1 MVSHLSLVF
10 MGSGFIYLIIMG
22 MWAAYF
28 LPQWLSKH
36 EDSSGKAIQRYK
48 NAMQIVAESNG
59 GIKSES
65 NTENKN
71 NIYLKRR
78 LIFGSLFSLYAL
90 SLTSAVIG
98 FLDVVTTLIP
108 LTGILI
114 YFVNVRKQ
122 VVNSQLKMRRLKALE
137 RITNSKI
144 PTTVI
149 PERVK
154 EKSSNEHWVPF
165 ADREEI
171 TGVVV
176 VPKDRKGWQPT
187 IIPKPIYTTA
197 AKAIPSKRIIDLT
210 TTGQWS
216 AEQELIKA
224 LSGRD
229 DDFFD
234 QETLI
239 QVSEEVKA
247 VNE

>member
-1 MVSHLSLVF
+1 

-28 LPQWLSKH
+28 LPQWLSNH
-36 EDSSGKAIQRYK
+36 EENSGKAIQRYK
-48 NAMQIVAESNG
+48 NAMQVVAENNG
-59 GIKSES
+59 TIQSES
-65 NTENKN
+65 KLEDQNK
-71 NIYLKRR
+71 IFLQRR
-78 LIFGSLFSLYAL
+78 LMFGSLLSLYLL
-90 SLTSAVIG
+90 SLISAGIG
-98 FLDVVTTLIP
+98 FLSFTTTLVP
-108 LTGILI
+108 LSATLI

-122 VVNSQLKMRRLKALE
+122 VVASQVKIRRLKAITK
-137 RITNSKI
+137 ITNTKI

-149 PERVK
+149 PEQVK
-154 EKSSNEHWVPF
+154 EKSSNEHWIPF
-165 ADREEI
+165 SEREEI

-187 IIPKPIYTTA
+187 QIPKPVYTTS

-210 TTGQWS
+210 STGQWS
-216 AEQELIKA
+216 AEQERIKA

-234 QETLI
+234 QASLI
-239 QVSEEVKA
+239 DFNEDGIA

>member
-1 MVSHLSLVF
+1 

-28 LPQWLSKH
+28 LPQWLSNH
-36 EDSSGKAIQRYK
+36 EENSGKAIERYK
-48 NAMQIVAESNG
+48 NAMQVVAENNG
-59 GIKSES
+59 SIHSETK
-65 NTENKN
+65 TEDQNK
-71 NIYLKRR
+71 IFLQRR
-78 LIFGSLFSLYAL
+78 LIFGSLFSLYLL
-90 SLTSAVIG
+90 SLICAAVG
-98 FLDVVTTLIP
+98 FLALTTTLVP
-108 LTGILI
+108 LSAILI

-122 VVNSQLKMRRLKALE
+122 VVASQLKSRRLKAIAK
-137 RITNSKI
+137 ITNTKI

-149 PERVK
+149 PEQVK
-154 EKSSNEHWVPF
+154 EKGSNKHWIPF
-165 ADREEI
+165 AEREEI

-187 IIPKPIYTTA
+187 QIPKPVYTTA

-216 AEQELIKA
+216 AEQERIKA

-234 QETLI
+234 QASLI
-239 QVSEEVKA
+239 DLNEDGIA

>member
-1 MVSHLSLVF
+1 

-28 LPQWLSKH
+28 LPQWLSNH
-36 EDSSGKAIQRYK
+36 EENSGKAIERYK
-48 NAMQIVAESNG
+48 NAMQVVAENNG
-59 GIKSES
+59 AIQS
-65 NTENKN
+65 ENKVEDQN
-71 NIYLKRR
+71 KIFFQRR
-78 LIFGSLFSLYAL
+78 LIFGSLFSLYLLSLISAAIGFL
-90 SLTSAVIG
+90 SLT
-98 FLDVVTTLIP
+98 TTLVP
-108 LTGILI
+108 LTATLI

-122 VVNSQLKMRRLKALE
+122 VVASQLKSRRLKAIAKL
-137 RITNSKI
+137 TNTKI

-149 PERVK
+149 PEQVK
-154 EKSSNEHWVPF
+154 EKSSNEHWIPF

-171 TGVVV
+171 TGVVI

-187 IIPKPIYTTA
+187 QIPKPVYTTS

-210 TTGQWS
+210 STGQWS
-216 AEQELIKA
+216 AEQERIKA

-234 QETLI
+234 QASIIDFNEDGI
-239 QVSEEVKA
+239 A

>member
-1 MVSHLSLVF
+1 

-28 LPQWLSKH
+28 LPQWLSNH
-36 EDSSGKAIQRYK
+36 EENSGKAIERYK
-48 NAMQIVAESNG
+48 NAMQIVAENNG
-59 GIKSES
+59 SIQSETK
-65 NTENKN
+65 TENQNK
-71 NIYLKRR
+71 IFLQRR
-78 LIFGSLFSLYAL
+78 LIFGSLFSLYLL
-90 SLTSAVIG
+90 SLICAAVG
-98 FLDVVTTLIP
+98 FLALTTTLVP
-108 LTGILI
+108 LSATLI

-122 VVNSQLKMRRLKALE
+122 VVASQLKSRRLKAITK
-137 RITNSKI
+137 ITNTKI

-149 PERVK
+149 PEQVK
-154 EKSSNEHWVPF
+154 EKGSNEHWVPF
-165 ADREEI
+165 SEREEI

-187 IIPKPIYTTA
+187 QIPKPVYTTS

-216 AEQELIKA
+216 AEQEQIKA

-234 QETLI
+234 QASLI
-239 QVSEEVKA
+239 DLNEDGIA

>member
-1 MVSHLSLVF
+1 

-28 LPQWLSKH
+28 LPQWLSNH
-36 EDSSGKAIQRYK
+36 EENSGKAIERYK
-48 NAMQIVAESNG
+48 NAMQIVAENNG
-59 GIKSES
+59 AIQSETK
-65 NTENKN
+65 TEDQNK
-71 NIYLKRR
+71 IFLQRR
-78 LIFGSLFSLYAL
+78 LIFGSLFSLYLL
-90 SLTSAVIG
+90 SLICAAVG
-98 FLDVVTTLIP
+98 FLALTTTLVP
-108 LTGILI
+108 LSATLI

-122 VVNSQLKMRRLKALE
+122 VVASQLKSRRLKAITK
-137 RITNSKI
+137 ITNTKI

-149 PERVK
+149 PEQVK
-154 EKSSNEHWVPF
+154 EKGSNEHWVPF
-165 ADREEI
+165 SEREEI

-187 IIPKPIYTTA
+187 QIPKPVYTTS

-216 AEQELIKA
+216 AEQERIKA

-234 QETLI
+234 QASLI
-239 QVSEEVKA
+239 DLNEDGIA

>member
-1 MVSHLSLVF
+1 

-28 LPQWLSKH
+28 LPQWLSNH
-36 EDSSGKAIQRYK
+36 EENSGKAIQRYK
-48 NAMQIVAESNG
+48 NAMQVVAENNG
-59 GIKSES
+59 SIQSES
-65 NTENKN
+65 KTEDQNK
-71 NIYLKRR
+71 IFLQRR
-78 LIFGSLFSLYAL
+78 LIFGSLFSLYILSLISTAIGFL
-90 SLTSAVIG
+90 SLT
-98 FLDVVTTLIP
+98 TTLVP
-108 LTGILI
+108 LSATLI

-122 VVNSQLKMRRLKALE
+122 VVASQLKSRRLKAIAK
-137 RITNSKI
+137 ITNTKI

-149 PERVK
+149 PEQVK
-154 EKSSNEHWVPF
+154 EKNSNEHWIPF
-165 ADREEI
+165 SEREEI

-187 IIPKPIYTTA
+187 QIPKPVYTTS

-216 AEQELIKA
+216 AEQERIKA

-229 DDFFD
+229 DDLFD
-234 QETLI
+234 QASVIDFNEDGI
-239 QVSEEVKA
+239 A

>member
-1 MVSHLSLVF
+1 
-10 MGSGFIYLIIMG
+10 

-28 LPQWLSKH
+28 LPQWLSNH
-36 EDSSGKAIQRYK
+36 EENSGKAIQRYK
-48 NAMQIVAESNG
+48 NAMQVVAENNG
-59 GIKSES
+59 AIQSEAKL
-65 NTENKN
+65 EDQNK
-71 NIYLKRR
+71 IFLQRR
-78 LIFGSLFSLYAL
+78 LIFGSLFSLYLL
-90 SLTSAVIG
+90 SLISAGIG
-98 FLDVVTTLIP
+98 FLSFTTTFVP
-108 LTGILI
+108 LSATLI

-122 VVNSQLKMRRLKALE
+122 VVTSQLKSRRLKAIAT
-137 RITNSKI
+137 ITNTKI

-154 EKSSNEHWVPF
+154 EKSSNEHWIPF
-165 ADREEI
+165 SEREEI

-187 IIPKPIYTTA
+187 QIPKPVYTTS

-210 TTGQWS
+210 STGQWS
-216 AEQELIKA
+216 AEQERIKA

-234 QETLI
+234 QASIIDFNEDGI
-239 QVSEEVKA
+239 A

>member
-1 MVSHLSLVF
+1 

-28 LPQWLSKH
+28 LPQWLSNH
-36 EDSSGKAIQRYK
+36 EENSGKAIQRYK
-48 NAMQIVAESNG
+48 NAMQVVAENNG
-59 GIKSES
+59 AIQSES
-65 NTENKN
+65 KLEDQNK
-71 NIYLKRR
+71 IFLQRR
-78 LIFGSLFSLYAL
+78 LIFGSLFSLYLL
-90 SLTSAVIG
+90 SVISAGVG
-98 FLDVVTTLIP
+98 FLSFTTTLVP
-108 LTGILI
+108 LSATLI

-122 VVNSQLKMRRLKALE
+122 VVASQLKSRRLKAIAK
-137 RITNSKI
+137 ITNTKI

-149 PERVK
+149 PEQVK
-154 EKSSNEHWVPF
+154 EKSSNEHWIPF
-165 ADREEI
+165 SEREEI

-187 IIPKPIYTTA
+187 QIPKPVYTTS

-210 TTGQWS
+210 STGQWS
-216 AEQELIKA
+216 AEQERIKA

-234 QETLI
+234 QASLI
-239 QVSEEVKA
+239 DFNEDGIA

>member
-1 MVSHLSLVF
+1 

-28 LPQWLSKH
+28 LPQWLSNH
-36 EDSSGKAIQRYK
+36 EENSGKAIERYK
-48 NAMQIVAESNG
+48 NAMQIVAENNG
-59 GIKSES
+59 SIQSETK
-65 NTENKN
+65 TENQNK
-71 NIYLKRR
+71 IFLRRR
-78 LIFGSLFSLYAL
+78 LIFGSLFSLYLL
-90 SLTSAVIG
+90 SLICAAVG
-98 FLDVVTTLIP
+98 FLALTTTLVP
-108 LTGILI
+108 LSATLI

-122 VVNSQLKMRRLKALE
+122 VVASQLKSRRLKAIAK
-137 RITNSKI
+137 ITNTKI

-149 PERVK
+149 PEQVK
-154 EKSSNEHWVPF
+154 EKGSNEHWIPF
-165 ADREEI
+165 AEREEI

-187 IIPKPIYTTA
+187 QIPKPVYTTA
-197 AKAIPSKRIIDLT
+197 AKAILSKRIIDLT

-216 AEQELIKA
+216 AEQERIKA

-234 QETLI
+234 QASLI
-239 QVSEEVKA
+239 DLNEDGIA

>member
-1 MVSHLSLVF
+1 

-28 LPQWLSKH
+28 LPQWLSNH
-36 EDSSGKAIQRYK
+36 EENSGKAIQRYK
-48 NAMQIVAESNG
+48 NAMQVVAENNG
-59 GIKSES
+59 AIQSES
-65 NTENKN
+65 KLEDQNK
-71 NIYLKRR
+71 IFLQRR
-78 LIFGSLFSLYAL
+78 LIFGSLFSLYLL
-90 SLTSAVIG
+90 SLISAGIG
-98 FLDVVTTLIP
+98 FLSFTTTLVP
-108 LTGILI
+108 LSATLI

-122 VVNSQLKMRRLKALE
+122 VVASQLKSRRLKSIAK
-137 RITNSKI
+137 ITNTKI

-149 PERVK
+149 PEQVK
-154 EKSSNEHWVPF
+154 EKSSNEHWIPF
-165 ADREEI
+165 SEREEI

-187 IIPKPIYTTA
+187 QIPKPVYTTS

-210 TTGQWS
+210 STGQWS
-216 AEQELIKA
+216 AEQERIKA

-234 QETLI
+234 QASLI
-239 QVSEEVKA
+239 DFNEDGIA

>member
-1 MVSHLSLVF
+1 

-36 EDSSGKAIQRYK
+36 EDNSGKAIQRYK
-48 NAMQIVAESNG
+48 NAMQVVAESNG
-59 GIKSES
+59 SIK
-65 NTENKN
+65 TENEREDKDK
-71 NIYLKRR
+71 IFLKRR

-90 SLTSAVIG
+90 SVTSAVVG
-98 FLDVVTTLIP
+98 SLDWITTFVP

-122 VVNSQLKMRRLKALE
+122 VVASQIKARRLKALE

-154 EKSSNEHWVPF
+154 EKSSNEFWIPF

-187 IIPKPIYTTA
+187 SIPKPVYTTA

-234 QETLI
+234 QETVI
-239 QVSEEVKA
+239 ETNEEAKV

>member
-1 MVSHLSLVF
+1 

-28 LPQWLSKH
+28 LPQWLSNH
-36 EDSSGKAIQRYK
+36 EENSGKAIERYK
-48 NAMQIVAESNG
+48 NAMQIVAENNG
-59 GIKSES
+59 SIQSETK
-65 NTENKN
+65 TENQNK
-71 NIYLKRR
+71 IFLQRR
-78 LIFGSLFSLYAL
+78 LIFGSLFSLYLL
-90 SLTSAVIG
+90 SLICAAVG
-98 FLDVVTTLIP
+98 FLALTTTLVP
-108 LTGILI
+108 LSATLI

-122 VVNSQLKMRRLKALE
+122 VVASQLKSRRLKAIAK
-137 RITNSKI
+137 ITNTKI

-149 PERVK
+149 PEQVK
-154 EKSSNEHWVPF
+154 EKGSNEHWIPF
-165 ADREEI
+165 AEREEI

-187 IIPKPIYTTA
+187 QIPKPVYTTS

-216 AEQELIKA
+216 AEQEQIKA

-234 QETLI
+234 QASLI
-239 QVSEEVKA
+239 DLNEDGIA

>member
-1 MVSHLSLVF
+1 

-28 LPQWLSKH
+28 LPQWLSNH
-36 EDSSGKAIQRYK
+36 EENSGKAIQRYK
-48 NAMQIVAESNG
+48 NAMQVVAENNG
-59 GIKSES
+59 TIQSES
-65 NTENKN
+65 KLEDQNK
-71 NIYLKRR
+71 IFLQRR
-78 LIFGSLFSLYAL
+78 LMFGSLFSLYLL
-90 SLTSAVIG
+90 SLISAGIG
-98 FLDVVTTLIP
+98 FLSFTTTFVP
-108 LTGILI
+108 LSATLI

-122 VVNSQLKMRRLKALE
+122 VVASQLKSRRLKAITK
-137 RITNSKI
+137 ITNTKI

-149 PERVK
+149 PEQVK
-154 EKSSNEHWVPF
+154 EKSSNEHWIPF
-165 ADREEI
+165 SEREEI

-187 IIPKPIYTTA
+187 QIPKPVYTTS

-210 TTGQWS
+210 STGQWS
-216 AEQELIKA
+216 AEQERIKA

-234 QETLI
+234 QASLI
-239 QVSEEVKA
+239 DFNEDGIA

>member
-1 MVSHLSLVF
+1 

-28 LPQWLSKH
+28 LPQWLSNH
-36 EDSSGKAIQRYK
+36 EENSGKAIERYK
-48 NAMQIVAESNG
+48 NAMQIVAENNG
-59 GIKSES
+59 AIQSE
-65 NTENKN
+65 TKIEDQNK
-71 NIYLKRR
+71 IFLQRR
-78 LIFGSLFSLYAL
+78 LIFGSLFSLYLL
-90 SLTSAVIG
+90 SLICAAVG
-98 FLDVVTTLIP
+98 FLALTTTLVP
-108 LTGILI
+108 LSATLI

-122 VVNSQLKMRRLKALE
+122 VVASQLKSRRLKAITK
-137 RITNSKI
+137 ITNTKI

-149 PERVK
+149 PEQVK
-154 EKSSNEHWVPF
+154 EKGSNEHWVPF
-165 ADREEI
+165 SEREEI

-187 IIPKPIYTTA
+187 QIPKPVYTTS

-216 AEQELIKA
+216 AEQEQIKA

-234 QETLI
+234 QASLI
-239 QVSEEVKA
+239 DLNEDGIA

>member
-1 MVSHLSLVF
+1 

-28 LPQWLSKH
+28 LPQWLSNH
-36 EDSSGKAIQRYK
+36 EENSGKAIERYK
-48 NAMQIVAESNG
+48 NAMQIVAENNG
-59 GIKSES
+59 SIQSETK
-65 NTENKN
+65 TEDQNK
-71 NIYLKRR
+71 IFLQRR
-78 LIFGSLFSLYAL
+78 LIFGSLFSLYLL
-90 SLTSAVIG
+90 SLICAAVG
-98 FLDVVTTLIP
+98 FLALTTTLVP
-108 LTGILI
+108 LSAILI

-122 VVNSQLKMRRLKALE
+122 VVASQLKSRRLKAITK
-137 RITNSKI
+137 ITNTKI

-149 PERVK
+149 PEQVK
-154 EKSSNEHWVPF
+154 EKGSNEHWIPF
-165 ADREEI
+165 SEREEI

-187 IIPKPIYTTA
+187 QIPKPVYTTS

-216 AEQELIKA
+216 AEQEQIKA

-234 QETLI
+234 QASVIDLNEDGI
-239 QVSEEVKA
+239 A

>member
-1 MVSHLSLVF
+1 

-28 LPQWLSKH
+28 LPQWLSNH
-36 EDSSGKAIQRYK
+36 EENSGKAIQRYK
-48 NAMQIVAESNG
+48 NAMQVVAENNG
-59 GIKSES
+59 AIQSEAKL
-65 NTENKN
+65 EDQNK
-71 NIYLKRR
+71 IFLQRR
-78 LIFGSLFSLYAL
+78 LIFGSLFSLYLL
-90 SLTSAVIG
+90 SLISAGIG
-98 FLDVVTTLIP
+98 FLSFTTTFVP
-108 LTGILI
+108 LSATLI

-122 VVNSQLKMRRLKALE
+122 VVTSQLKSRRLKAIAT
-137 RITNSKI
+137 ITNTKI

-154 EKSSNEHWVPF
+154 EKSSNEHWIPF
-165 ADREEI
+165 SEREEI

-187 IIPKPIYTTA
+187 QIPKPVYTTS

-210 TTGQWS
+210 STGQWS
-216 AEQELIKA
+216 AEQERIKA

-234 QETLI
+234 QASIIDFNEDGI
-239 QVSEEVKA
+239 A

>member
-1 MVSHLSLVF
+1 

-28 LPQWLSKH
+28 LPQWLSNH
-36 EDSSGKAIQRYK
+36 EENSGKAIERYK
-48 NAMQIVAESNG
+48 NAMQIVAENNG
-59 GIKSES
+59 SIQSETK
-65 NTENKN
+65 TEDQNK
-71 NIYLKRR
+71 IFLQRR
-78 LIFGSLFSLYAL
+78 LIFGSLFSLYLL
-90 SLTSAVIG
+90 SLICAAVG
-98 FLDVVTTLIP
+98 FLALTTTLVP
-108 LTGILI
+108 LSATLI

-122 VVNSQLKMRRLKALE
+122 VVASQLKSRRLKA
-137 RITNSKI
+137 ITKITKTKI

-149 PERVK
+149 PEQVK
-154 EKSSNEHWVPF
+154 EKGSNEHWVPF
-165 ADREEI
+165 SEREEI

-187 IIPKPIYTTA
+187 QIPKPVYTTS

-216 AEQELIKA
+216 AEQEQIKA

-234 QETLI
+234 QASLI
-239 QVSEEVKA
+239 DLNEDGIA

>member
-1 MVSHLSLVF
+1 
-10 MGSGFIYLIIMG
+10 

-36 EDSSGKAIQRYK
+36 EDNSGKAIQRYK
-48 NAMQIVAESNG
+48 NAMQVVAESNG
-59 GIKSES
+59 SIK
-65 NTENKN
+65 TENEREDKDK
-71 NIYLKRR
+71 IFLKRR

-90 SLTSAVIG
+90 SVTSAVVG
-98 FLDVVTTLIP
+98 SLDWITTFVP

-122 VVNSQLKMRRLKALE
+122 VVASQIKARRLKALE

-154 EKSSNEHWVPF
+154 EKSSNEFWIPF

-187 IIPKPIYTTA
+187 TIPKPIYTTA

-234 QETLI
+234 QETVI
-239 QVSEEVKA
+239 ETNEEAKV

>member
-1 MVSHLSLVF
+1 
-10 MGSGFIYLIIMG
+10 

-28 LPQWLSKH
+28 LPQWLSNH
-36 EDSSGKAIQRYK
+36 EENSGKAIERYK
-48 NAMQIVAESNG
+48 NAMQVVAENNG
-59 GIKSES
+59 SIQSETK
-65 NTENKN
+65 TEDQNK
-71 NIYLKRR
+71 IFLQRR
-78 LIFGSLFSLYAL
+78 LIFGSLFSLYLL
-90 SLTSAVIG
+90 SLICAAVG
-98 FLDVVTTLIP
+98 FLALTTTLVP
-108 LTGILI
+108 LSATLI

-122 VVNSQLKMRRLKALE
+122 VVASQLKSRRLKAITK
-137 RITNSKI
+137 ITNTKI

-149 PERVK
+149 PEQVK
-154 EKSSNEHWVPF
+154 EKGSNEHWVPF
-165 ADREEI
+165 SEREEI

-187 IIPKPIYTTA
+187 QIPKPVYTTS

-216 AEQELIKA
+216 AEQEQIKA

-234 QETLI
+234 QASLI
-239 QVSEEVKA
+239 DLNEDGIA